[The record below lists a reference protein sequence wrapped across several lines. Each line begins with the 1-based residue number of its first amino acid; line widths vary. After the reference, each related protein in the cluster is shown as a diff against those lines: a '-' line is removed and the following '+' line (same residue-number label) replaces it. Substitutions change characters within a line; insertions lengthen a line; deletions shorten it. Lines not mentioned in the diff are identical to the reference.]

1 MDHVLNFFDEV
12 DYSLGIVVADVPSA
26 EEALFIEMLEG
37 EGALYRFPF
46 DFVWLITHSSVVF
59 SQITGE
65 TLRWFDADLTLL
77 ICGAK
82 DAA

>member
-46 DFVWLITHSSVVF
+46 DF
-59 SQITGE
+59 G
-65 TLRWFDADLTLL
+65 
-77 ICGAK
+77 
-82 DAA
+82 

>member
-37 EGALYRFPF
+37 ALNIHICIRLQLIINSLERCLFP
-46 DFVWLITHSSVVF
+46 DN
-59 SQITGE
+59 
-65 TLRWFDADLTLL
+65 R
-77 ICGAK
+77 
-82 DAA
+82 